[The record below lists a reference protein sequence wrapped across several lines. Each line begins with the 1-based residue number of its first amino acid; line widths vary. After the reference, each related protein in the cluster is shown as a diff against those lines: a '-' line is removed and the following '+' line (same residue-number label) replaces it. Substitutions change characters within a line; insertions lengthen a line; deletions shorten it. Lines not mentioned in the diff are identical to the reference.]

1 MRITPQNKTEVN
13 ALEWAIQGLAASG
26 WDSAEE
32 VAHACD
38 IDDPELHETAV
49 TCQGHEGPL
58 RPPLG
63 LRLLQRPRGRNR
75 SGG

>member
-38 IDDPELHETAV
+38 IDDPELDCRYLSRA
-49 TCQGHEGPL
+49 
-58 RPPLG
+58 
-63 LRLLQRPRGRNR
+63 
-75 SGG
+75 

>member
-38 IDDPELHETAV
+38 IDDPELDCRYLSRVE
-49 TCQGHEGPL
+49 QL
-58 RPPLG
+58 F
-63 LRLLQRPRGRNR
+63 
-75 SGG
+75 